1 MAIGPGTQFG
11 VYAVGEMLGKGG
23 MGEVYKARDTKLDRT
38 VAIKV
43 LPAAVASDRELLAR
57 FEREAKTLASLNH
70 TNIAH
75 VYGLENFGGVMALVM
90 EYVPGPTL
98 RERLAKGR
106 VPVKEAVAIA
116 RQIASALEAA
126 HESGIIHRDLK
137 PANVKLTDDGAVK
150 LLDFGLAKSV
160 APSRAP
166 TDETETMA
174 LQDTGTGVILGTA
187 GYMAP
192 EQVLGA
198 GVDRR
203 ADVWAY
209 GAVLY
214 ELLSGK
220 RAFAGSTLAE
230 VMAATLRAEVDW
242 SALPGD
248 TPGQVITILRRC
260 LERDRT
266 SRIRDIGDAWRLV
279 EDRPVT
285 AAAGRPWL
293 WPAVAGVLA
302 AGLAVAVWVGR
313 PTGPSPSLRRLTVSL
328 GDDANLATGV
338 ANAIAIS
345 RDGARI
351 AYVTVGTNQIRRLVT
366 RRLSEA
372 EPRVLA
378 ATEHAANPFFS
389 PDGEWIAF
397 FAGGKLKKI
406 SVEGGLIVALCDAD
420 SKGAMGGSW
429 GDDGNIIASLGSRLV
444 RVPGNGGKPEPV
456 STLAPGESR
465 HLWPYVLP
473 GSKAALFFS
482 NVEPYANSGSVEAIV
497 FATGER
503 KVIQRNAYFGR
514 YLSSGHLLWLNS
526 GTAYVAPFDPEKLEL
541 TGGARP
547 MVEHVIFQDVNGGA
561 QLDIAADGTLIYLEQ
576 GGVVRSTLQWLEADG
591 RLQPILN
598 TPGEYS
604 YPVLSPD
611 GKQMAY
617 LQQTG
622 ANRDIW
628 VHDLE
633 RDVSRRVTLT
643 PDRNEYVFVWTP
655 DGKSIIYSL
664 GNQMQIVRADGSS
677 EPVTIYEHANSMVF
691 IHAISSD
698 GRFLAFCVQGA
709 KTANDLWTL
718 PLEWKGGTAKAGEP
732 KPFQA
737 SPFAEIHASFTPDS
751 KWLAF
756 SSDESGSNEVYVRSY
771 PSGTGKIQISHSG
784 GMQPFFD
791 RGGKNVFY
799 VANDG
804 QPMVVSYEQL
814 ADSIRFSKPRA
825 WTQRNFGLSTSLR
838 RFAVAPDGKRIVVTL
853 PEDTQ
858 VRRRAN
864 EVVFLEN
871 FTSQLRRS
879 AAK

>member
-1 MAIGPGTQFG
+1 
-11 VYAVGEMLGKGG
+11 
-23 MGEVYKARDTKLDRT
+23 
-38 VAIKV
+38 
-43 LPAAVASDRELLAR
+43 
-57 FEREAKTLASLNH
+57 
-70 TNIAH
+70 
-75 VYGLENFGGVMALVM
+75 
-90 EYVPGPTL
+90 
-98 RERLAKGR
+98 
-106 VPVKEAVAIA
+106 
-116 RQIASALEAA
+116 
-126 HESGIIHRDLK
+126 
-137 PANVKLTDDGAVK
+137 
-150 LLDFGLAKSV
+150 
-160 APSRAP
+160 
-166 TDETETMA
+166 
-174 LQDTGTGVILGTA
+174 
-187 GYMAP
+187 
-192 EQVLGA
+192 
-198 GVDRR
+198 
-203 ADVWAY
+203 
-209 GAVLY
+209 
-214 ELLSGK
+214 
-220 RAFAGSTLAE
+220 
-230 VMAATLRAEVDW
+230 
-242 SALPGD
+242 
-248 TPGQVITILRRC
+248 
-260 LERDRT
+260 
-266 SRIRDIGDAWRLV
+266 
-279 EDRPVT
+279 
-285 AAAGRPWL
+285 
-293 WPAVAGVLA
+293 
-302 AGLAVAVWVGR
+302 
-313 PTGPSPSLRRLTVSL
+313 
-328 GDDANLATGV
+328 
-338 ANAIAIS
+338 
-345 RDGARI
+345 
-351 AYVTVGTNQIRRLVT
+351 
-366 RRLSEA
+366 
-372 EPRVLA
+372 
-378 ATEHAANPFFS
+378 
-389 PDGEWIAF
+389 
-397 FAGGKLKKI
+397 

-691 IHAISSD
+691 IYAISSD

-838 RFAVAPDGKRIVVTL
+838 RFEVAPDGKRIVVTL

>member
-220 RAFAGSTLAE
+220 RAFAGSTVAE

-279 EDRPVT
+279 EDRPV
-285 AAAGRPWL
+285 AVAAGRRWL

-302 AGLAVAVWVGR
+302 AGLAAAVWVGR

-482 NVEPYANSGSVEAIV
+482 NVEPYADSGSVEAIV

-503 KVIQRNAYFGR
+503 KVIQRSAYFGR

-756 SSDESGSNEVYVRSY
+756 SSDESGSNEVYVRSF
-771 PSGTGKIQISHSG
+771 PSGAGKIQISHSG

-791 RGGKNVFY
+791 RGGKDVFY

>member
-838 RFAVAPDGKRIVVTL
+838 RFEVAPDGKRIVVTL